1 MSFLFFFARPR
12 SDESRLMNSLAALR
26 PTYYGRRA
34 QESETRVLEGDAGE
48 PNPSNGS
55 ASAVEFANSDAAQ
68 SGGELDSN
76 RLPVCVNSET
86 GEGPL
91 GLYIHIPF
99 CARKC
104 PYCDFNTYARLEPL
118 YEAYSQALCRE
129 LCQWAVRLDG
139 RTVHTVFVG
148 GGTPT
153 VLSSDQLRRILDLVH
168 DRFSLAADIEISCEA
183 NPGVED
189 RGQFALLHGLGV
201 NRLSMGVQSFQA
213 VELDFLGRIHD
224 AEDALRAYDAA
235 VRAGF
240 KNINLDFMFGLPNQ
254 SVKAWDDSL
263 DRALK
268 LAPRH
273 ISLYSLIVEPDTPL
287 AHWVETGQTPAPDE
301 DMAAEMYESAMGRM
315 VEAGYEQ
322 YEVSNWARGTGF
334 ACRHNLLY
342 WRNQEWVGV
351 GPGAH
356 SHLRFPTGLR
366 GESVGELPFLS
377 GDACDGSAGTGA
389 AVRWSNRKGV
399 QGYINRVEAD
409 DSPVD
414 FHEVISAEVSMG
426 ETMMLGLRLVRE
438 GVPFGRFEAIHGL
451 PLEAAFGSSL
461 DRLQEEGLLESDGER
476 VRLTPRGLLVGNR
489 VFSEFIA

>member
-1 MSFLFFFARPR
+1 MIA
-12 SDESRLMNSLAALR
+12 EA
-26 PTYYGRRA
+26 
-34 QESETRVLEGDAGE
+34 
-48 PNPSNGS
+48 
-55 ASAVEFANSDAAQ
+55 
-68 SGGELDSN
+68 
-76 RLPVCVNSET
+76 

-129 LCQWAVRLDG
+129 MCRWAVRLDG

-153 VLSSDQLRRILDLVH
+153 VLNSGQLSRILDLVH
-168 DRFSLAADIEISCEA
+168 DRFSLAADVEISCEA
-183 NPGVED
+183 NPGIAD
-189 RGQFALLHGLGV
+189 RGQFALLHSLGV

-213 VELDFLGRIHD
+213 EELDFLGRIHD
-224 AEDALRAYDAA
+224 VEDALQAYDAA
-235 VRAGF
+235 VKAGF
-240 KNINLDFMFGLPNQ
+240 ANINLDFMFGLPHQ
-254 SVKAWDDSL
+254 SEEAWHDSL
-263 DRALK
+263 DKALT
-268 LAPRH
+268 LAPQH
-273 ISLYSLIVEPDTPL
+273 VSLYSLIVEPDTPL
-287 AHWVETGQTPAPDE
+287 AHWVETGQTPAPD
-301 DMAAEMYESAMGRM
+301 DDVAAEMYEIAISRMG
-315 VEAGYEQ
+315 EAGYEQ
-322 YEVSNWARGTGF
+322 YEVSNWARGTGL

-366 GESVGELPFLS
+366 GESVGVLPFLS
-377 GDACDGSAGTGA
+377 GDACDGSGAPAA
-389 AVRWSNRKGV
+389 AVRWSSRKGV
-399 QGYINRVEAD
+399 QGYIKRVESD
-409 DSPVD
+409 ESPVD
-414 FHEVISAEVSMG
+414 FHEEISAEVSMG

-438 GVPFGRFEAIHGL
+438 GVPFGRFEAMHGQ
-451 PLEAAFGSSL
+451 PMGAAFGPSL